1 MLFFALTAVCCAE
14 ATLSFAG
21 AAEVEAGAGAG
32 SACWL
37 TEAEG
42 SRSDR
47 SVLVSST
54 WGADM
59 IVDVCSW
66 EGAGRKSRRWSCAGL
81 E

>member
-1 MLFFALTAVCCAE
+1 MLFFALTALCWAE
-14 ATLSFAG
+14 ATLSSTG
-21 AAEVEAGAGAG
+21 AEAGVEAGAG

-59 IVDVCSW
+59 VAEDCSFA
-66 EGAGRKSRRWSCAGL
+66 GAGREDWGCGGKL
-81 E
+81 QE